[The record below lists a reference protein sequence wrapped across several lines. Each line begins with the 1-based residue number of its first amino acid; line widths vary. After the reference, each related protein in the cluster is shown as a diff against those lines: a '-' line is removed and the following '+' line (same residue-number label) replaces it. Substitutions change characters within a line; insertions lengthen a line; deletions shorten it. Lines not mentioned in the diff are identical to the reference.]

1 MNSNFNFYEL
11 KAVNQLPSPS
21 GTALQ
26 IIKLLQDEDASVHQL
41 ARLVQSDP
49 ALSARVLRF
58 ANSAALG
65 ARRPIANIPDA
76 VAMIGMKAVRNFA
89 VGLSL
94 VSDNSQGPCRNF
106 DYAAFW
112 ARSLLLAVTI
122 AAVTARERTTMPE
135 EAFSLGLL
143 ADIGRLALATAWP
156 DEYSECLVE
165 EDEKRLLVLEH
176 KQFAVD
182 HDTLTLLLLDDWGM
196 PAVFMDA
203 LKLSQNDR
211 TVENSRADRLSQQ
224 IVFSR
229 HLVRYCLADDQMR
242 SLLLPELQQ
251 LGSTL
256 NFDEGGLSV
265 LVDEIMEQWYDW
277 GYIIQIK
284 TSIEDCANLQKSD
297 TEPVSNIKDEPVPV
311 QADSSEAAAM
321 DVLIIGDHQSG
332 LLSDVSEHLIACGHR
347 SAIHDEKE
355 SALKRILEQP
365 PQMII
370 IDCSNEDALQTS
382 KKDFDE
388 IGFCIALRNYDFGR
402 SIYLIMLS
410 NCKTEENLVEAF
422 DAGVDD
428 YMIQPVGL
436 RVLLARI
443 RAGQRILA
451 LQENL
456 RNEHEALRKASAAL
470 VLANRKFKHLANT
483 DLLTGLP
490 NRRYAMRR
498 LEREWISS
506 LRTHRPFSLLMID
519 LDHFKAINDKLG
531 HDAGDE
537 VLIHFGGILESNLR
551 ASDVACRLGGEE
563 FTVIA
568 PDTDSAAALLLA
580 KRIRAAVEANQPA
593 RFELPNLLTASIGV
607 ACAINGK
614 PDWRELLNLADKA
627 MYEAKHAGRNN
638 VKLKFG

>member
-1 MNSNFNFYEL
+1 MNSNFNFFEL
-11 KAVNQLPSPS
+11 KAANHLPSPS
-21 GTALQ
+21 GTALE
-26 IIKLLQDEDASVHQL
+26 IIKLLQDEDANVRQL

-65 ARRPIANIPDA
+65 ARRPIANIQDA

-89 VGLSL
+89 LGLSL
-94 VSDNSQGPCRNF
+94 VGDNSQGPCRNF
-106 DYAAFW
+106 DYATFW
-112 ARSLLLAVTI
+112 AKSLLLAVTI
-122 AAVTARERTTMPE
+122 AAVTARERTAMPE
-135 EAFSLGLL
+135 EVFSLGLL

-156 DEYSECLVE
+156 DEYSECLAE
-165 EDEKRLLVLEH
+165 EDERRLLVLEH

-196 PAVFMDA
+196 PTVFIDA
-203 LKLSQNDR
+203 LKLSHSDG

-224 IVFSR
+224 MVFARYLS
-229 HLVRYCLADDQMR
+229 RYCLADDRER
-242 SLLLPELQQ
+242 SLLLPELQL
-251 LGSTL
+251 LGKNL
-256 NFDEGGLSV
+256 NLDEGGLSV

-284 TSIEDCANLQKSD
+284 TSIEDRADPQKAD
-297 TEPVSNIKDEPVPV
+297 TETVSNSKDEPV
-311 QADSSEAAAM
+311 QADSSEAAVM
-321 DVLIIGDHQSG
+321 EVLIVGDRQSG
-332 LLSDVSEHLIACGHR
+332 LLSAVSEQLIACGHR
-347 SAIHDEKE
+347 STIHDEKE
-355 SALKRILEQP
+355 SVLKRILEQP

-370 IDCSNEDALQTS
+370 IDCDNEDARQIS

-410 NCKTEENLVEAF
+410 NCKTEEDLVEAF

-428 YMIQPVGL
+428 YMIKPVGL

-531 HDAGDE
+531 HDAGDK

-607 ACAINGK
+607 ACTINGK